1 MSGPWEDYAPQGQI
15 AAGPWND
22 YAPAPKAKPFGQQLN
37 DAIADVPRQLGLT
50 ARYGL
55 EGVGGMLDTLATP
68 FRVALNAVGVNSK
81 PGSGQVIADALH
93 LPQPQTAQERIVGD
107 AARTVAGGVVP
118 IGAGAALAKNAT
130 GVTQGVGRM
139 LASGPAQQL
148 VSAAGSGLAGGYARE
163 TGGNGAAQLVASI
176 AGGLA
181 APAAM
186 VGAQRGVAAAAR
198 ALTPQSSAPQQIE
211 VTINNALRDSGLTLG
226 DLPANVANG
235 IRNDVAAAYKT
246 GGLLSPEAIQRL
258 ADYRLTGATPTAAGL
273 TLDPAIVSQQ
283 KNLAKLGIN
292 SKDQL
297 AQQLGQTQNAN
308 NRVLINGLND
318 LGAGTAAD
326 PIGGAQTI
334 MGALAQRDAQQQGVI
349 NSLYGQARD
358 SAGRAAPL
366 DPYAFTQ
373 RAGDLLNE
381 ANVESFLTPDI
392 RNKLNGFAK
401 GEIPLNVD
409 IAEQFKTGIGRLQR
423 NSSDGNV
430 RTALGLVRQALD
442 ETPLLGQGGPAP
454 VFGGNQMT
462 APGGLAAGVPSANIG
477 QDALDAF
484 SRARAANREWMQTV
498 ERTPALQAMRDGVEP
513 DKFVQQFIVGSGNG
527 ASVMSVAQLKNQIKD
542 NPAAM
547 EAVRQQIA
555 AYLKQKALGGA
566 ADEVGNF
573 SQSNFNTAL
582 KAIGER
588 KLNLFFK
595 PDEVTQLKAIGRVA
609 SYEQFQPV
617 GSAVNNSNTAGT
629 AGAALLDRIANSSLL
644 SKVPVLG
651 PSVQPAVQNIVI
663 GMRAGQAL
671 NVPANIAVPVPRA
684 PMLAPGMALGPAAF
698 MLQQDER
705 NR

>member
-1 MSGPWEDYAPQGQI
+1 MGYTLIDENGAPAKGTYTLL
-15 AAGPWND
+15 PD
-22 YAPAPKAKPFGQQLN
+22 DAPKAKPFGQQLN

-81 PGSGQVIADALH
+81 PGSGQVLANALG

-118 IGAGAALAKNAT
+118 LGAGAALAKGAS

-139 LASGPAQQL
+139 LASNPGQQL

-163 TGGNGAAQLVASI
+163 TGGNDGAQLVASI

-181 APAAM
+181 APLGMAA
-186 VGAQRGVAAAAR
+186 AQRGVAAAGR
-198 ALTPQSSAPQQIE
+198 ALAPRASAPQQID
-211 VTINNALRDSGLTLG
+211 VTINNALKESGITLG

-235 IRNDVAAAYKT
+235 IRNDVTAAYKT

-292 SKDQL
+292 SKDPL
-297 AQQLGQTQNAN
+297 AQQLGQMENAN
-308 NRVLINGLND
+308 NRALINGLND
-318 LGAGTAAD
+318 LGARAAAD

-334 MGALAQRDAQQQGVI
+334 MGALAERNAQAQAQISG
-349 NSLYGQARD
+349 LYGQARD

-392 RNKLNGFAK
+392 RNKLNGFAS
-401 GEIPLNVD
+401 GQIPLNVD

-442 ETPLLGQGGPAP
+442 ETPLLGEHGPSP
-454 VFGGNQMT
+454 IFGGNQMT
-462 APGGLAAGVPSANIG
+462 VSGGLANAAPVASIG
-477 QDALDAF
+477 QEALDAF
-484 SRARAANREWMQTV
+484 SRARAANRNWMQTV
-498 ERTPALQAMRDGVEP
+498 ERTPALQAVRDGVEP

-527 ASVMSVAQLKNQIKD
+527 ASVMSVAQLKNQIAGS
-542 NPAAM
+542 PEAM
-547 EAVRQQIA
+547 DAVRQQIA
-555 AYLKQKALGGA
+555 GYLKQKALGGA

-573 SQSNFNTAL
+573 SQSNYNKAL
-582 KAIGER
+582 NAIGER
-588 KLNLFFK
+588 KLNLFFS
-595 PDEVTQLKAIGRVA
+595 PDEVHQMKAIGRVA

-617 GSAVNNSNTAGT
+617 GSAVNNSNTAST
-629 AGAALLDRIANSSLL
+629 AGAMWLDRIANSSLL

-663 GMRAGQAL
+663 GMKAGQAL
-671 NVPANIAVPVPRA
+671 NVPANIAMPVPRA
-684 PMLAPGMALGPAAF
+684 PLLAPGVALGPAAF
-698 MLQQDER
+698 MLEQDGR

>member
-1 MSGPWEDYAPQGQI
+1 MGYTLVDENGTPAKGTYTLLPD
-15 AAGPWND
+15 D
-22 YAPAPKAKPFGQQLN
+22 APKAKPFGQQLN

-68 FRVALNAVGVNSK
+68 FRAALNVVGVDSK
-81 PGSGQVIADALH
+81 PGSGQVLANALG

-118 IGAGAALAKNAT
+118 LGAGAALAKGAT

-139 LASGPAQQL
+139 LASNPGQQL

-163 TGGNGAAQLVASI
+163 TGGNNAAQLVASI

-181 APAAM
+181 APLGTA
-186 VGAQRGVAAAAR
+186 GAQRGVAAAAR
-198 ALTPQSSAPQQIE
+198 ALTPRATAPQQID
-211 VTINNALRDSGLTLG
+211 VTINNALKESGLTLG

-235 IRNDVAAAYKT
+235 IRNDVTAAHKT

-292 SKDQL
+292 SKDPL
-297 AQQLGQTQNAN
+297 AQQLGQTENAN

-318 LGAGTAAD
+318 LGAGAAHD

-334 MGALAQRDAQQQGVI
+334 IGTLAGRDAQEQAAI
-349 NSLYGQARD
+349 NVLYGQARD

-373 RAGDLLNE
+373 RAGDLLND

-392 RNKLNGFAK
+392 RSKLNGFAS
-401 GEIPLNVD
+401 GQIPLNVD
-409 IAEQFKTGIGRLQR
+409 IAEQFKTNIGSIQR
-423 NSSDGNV
+423 KSADGNV

-442 ETPLLGQGGPAP
+442 ETPLLGEHGPSP
-454 VFGGNQMT
+454 IFGGNQMT
-462 APGGLAAGVPSANIG
+462 VSGGLTSAAPTASIG
-477 QDALDAF
+477 QEALDAF
-484 SRARAANREWMQTV
+484 SRARAANRNWMQTV
-498 ERTPALQAMRDGVEP
+498 ERTPALQAVRDGVEP

-527 ASVMSVAQLKNQIKD
+527 SSVMSVAQLKNQIAGS
-542 NPAAM
+542 PQAM
-547 EAVRQQIA
+547 DAVRQQIA
-555 AYLKQKALGGA
+555 GYLKQKALGGA

-573 SQSNFNTAL
+573 SQSNYNKAL

-588 KLNLFFK
+588 KLNLFFS
-595 PDEVTQLKAIGRVA
+595 PDEVTQMKAIGRVA
-609 SYEQFQPV
+609 SYEQFQPT
-617 GSAVNNSNTAGT
+617 GSAVGNSNTAAVG
-629 AGAALLDRIANSSLL
+629 GAMWLDRIANSSLL
-644 SKVPVLG
+644 SKVPMLG
-651 PSVQPAVQNIVI
+651 QAVQPAAQNIVI
-663 GMRAGQAL
+663 GMKAGRAL

-684 PMLAPGMALGPAAF
+684 PMLAPGMALTPAGF
-698 MLQQDER
+698 MLQQDGR
-705 NR
+705 DR